1 MKRYDINRDW
11 ANSGV
16 IEAGN
21 LVFVGYCVGN
31 IGQSVEQQIIGAF
44 DHLEERLKLAGLTLA
59 DVVQMDA
66 LFKDIFDIPIMEKI
80 IKEKF
85 NGQYP
90 VRKSIQTS
98 FAHRGEVGI
107 LFQVDAIAL
116 KERTLNNKR
125 AELVIQF

>member
-98 FAHRGEVGI
+98 FPHRGEVGI
-107 LFQVDAIAL
+107 LFQVDAIAF
-116 KERTLNNKR
+116 KGKDFE
-125 AELVIQF
+125 

>member
-1 MKRYDINRDW
+1 MREVLSI
-11 ANSGV
+11 S
-16 IEAGN
+16 
-21 LVFVGYCVGN
+21 
-31 IGQSVEQQIIGAF
+31 
-44 DHLEERLKLAGLTLA
+44 LEESRTILCILVRNQRLFFQTKIQIDYFRLTLA

-107 LFQVDAIAL
+107 LFQVDAIAF
-116 KERTLNNKR
+116 KGKD
-125 AELVIQF
+125 FK

>member
-1 MKRYDINRDW
+1 
-11 ANSGV
+11 
-16 IEAGN
+16 
-21 LVFVGYCVGN
+21 
-31 IGQSVEQQIIGAF
+31 
-44 DHLEERLKLAGLTLA
+44 
-59 DVVQMDA
+59 
-66 LFKDIFDIPIMEKI
+66 MEKI

>member
-31 IGQSVEQQIIGAF
+31 IGQSVEQQIISAF

-107 LFQVDAIAL
+107 LFQVDAIAF
-116 KERTLNNKR
+116 KGKD
-125 AELVIQF
+125 FK

>member
-107 LFQVDAIAL
+107 LFQWMPSHL

>member
-66 LFKDIFDIPIMEKI
+66 LFKDIFDIPIMEKSS
-80 IKEKF
+80 KKNLMDNTLSESLF
-85 NGQYP
+85 RLLLRTV
-90 VRKSIQTS
+90 VR
-98 FAHRGEVGI
+98 
-107 LFQVDAIAL
+107 
-116 KERTLNNKR
+116 
-125 AELVIQF
+125 